1 MNIEGNSA
9 VVEKSQ
15 EELEKIIE
23 QTKQSDQKIYP
34 ILKPGHWVGL
44 KAGALNSN
52 LINSE
57 NGPKVVIGYGIDTPD
72 NFVFL
77 TKKHLETMDGQ
88 QITRQAFQNLENYET
103 IFEYS
108 ETFDNKVVTSSGND
122 FSSERILSV
131 SHMLKAHE
139 MLQADELL
147 VSLARRTCM
156 MAISRDAD
164 QELLN
169 KFVYLHEY
177 TWNDDSFGNA
187 EISDILFIVKEGRIT
202 GHIPLSELQSVKKE
216 KQEVFTAI

>member
-1 MNIEGNSA
+1 
-9 VVEKSQ
+9 
-15 EELEKIIE
+15 
-23 QTKQSDQKIYP
+23 
-34 ILKPGHWVGL
+34 
-44 KAGALNSN
+44 
-52 LINSE
+52 
-57 NGPKVVIGYGIDTPD
+57 
-72 NFVFL
+72 
-77 TKKHLETMDGQ
+77 MDGQ
-88 QITRQAFQNLENYET
+88 QITQQAFQNLENYET
-103 IFEYS
+103 VFEYS

-202 GHIPLSELQSVKKE
+202 GHIPLSE
-216 KQEVFTAI
+216 

>member
-1 MNIEGNSA
+1 MSKVIHGK
-9 VVEKSQ
+9 EKSQ
-15 EELEKIIE
+15 EKLEKIIE

-88 QITRQAFQNLENYET
+88 QITQQAFQNLENYET
-103 IFEYS
+103 VFEYS

-202 GHIPLSELQSVKKE
+202 GHIPLSE
-216 KQEVFTAI
+216 

>member
-1 MNIEGNSA
+1 MSKVIHGK
-9 VVEKSQ
+9 EKSQ

-88 QITRQAFQNLENYET
+88 QITQQAFQNLEELKQK
-103 IFEYS
+103 
-108 ETFDNKVVTSSGND
+108 KVSIIAD
-122 FSSERILSV
+122 LFSKKIIL
-131 SHMLKAHE
+131 
-139 MLQADELL
+139 
-147 VSLARRTCM
+147 
-156 MAISRDAD
+156 
-164 QELLN
+164 N
-169 KFVYLHEY
+169 
-177 TWNDDSFGNA
+177 
-187 EISDILFIVKEGRIT
+187 
-202 GHIPLSELQSVKKE
+202 
-216 KQEVFTAI
+216 

>member
-1 MNIEGNSA
+1 MSKVIHGK
-9 VVEKSQ
+9 EKSQ

-52 LINSE
+52 LINSD

-88 QITRQAFQNLENYET
+88 QITQQAFQNLENYET
-103 IFEYS
+103 VFEYS

-202 GHIPLSELQSVKKE
+202 GHIPLSE
-216 KQEVFTAI
+216 

>member
-1 MNIEGNSA
+1 MSKVIHGK
-9 VVEKSQ
+9 EKSQ
-15 EELEKIIE
+15 EELEKIIA

-88 QITRQAFQNLENYET
+88 QITQQAFQNLENYET
-103 IFEYS
+103 VFEYS

-202 GHIPLSELQSVKKE
+202 GHIPLSE
-216 KQEVFTAI
+216 

>member
-1 MNIEGNSA
+1 MSKAIHGKENPQEA
-9 VVEKSQ
+9 VK
-15 EELEKIIE
+15 KIIA

-34 ILKPGHWVGL
+34 ILKPGSWVGL

-88 QITRQAFQNLENYET
+88 QITQQAFQNLENYNT
-103 IFEYS
+103 VFEYS

-139 MLQADELL
+139 MLEADELL

-156 MAISRDAD
+156 MAISRNAD
-164 QELLN
+164 QQLLN
-169 KFVYLHEY
+169 KFVYLHEF

-187 EISDILFIVKEGRIT
+187 AISDILFIVKEGRIT
-202 GHIPLSELQSVKKE
+202 GHIPLSE
-216 KQEVFTAI
+216 

>member
-1 MNIEGNSA
+1 MSKVIHGK
-9 VVEKSQ
+9 EKSQ

-88 QITRQAFQNLENYET
+88 QITQQAFQNLENYET
-103 IFEYS
+103 VFEYS

-202 GHIPLSELQSVKKE
+202 GHIPLSE
-216 KQEVFTAI
+216 

>member
-1 MNIEGNSA
+1 MSKVIHGK
-9 VVEKSQ
+9 EKSQ

-202 GHIPLSELQSVKKE
+202 GHIPLSE
-216 KQEVFTAI
+216 

>member
-1 MNIEGNSA
+1 MSKVIHGK
-9 VVEKSQ
+9 EKSQ
-15 EELEKIIE
+15 EELEKIIA

-88 QITRQAFQNLENYET
+88 QITQQSFQNLENYET
-103 IFEYS
+103 VFEYS

-202 GHIPLSELQSVKKE
+202 GHIPLSE
-216 KQEVFTAI
+216 

>member
-1 MNIEGNSA
+1 MSKVIHGK
-9 VVEKSQ
+9 EKSQ

>member
-1 MNIEGNSA
+1 MSKVIHGK
-9 VVEKSQ
+9 EKSQ

-216 KQEVFTAI
+216 KQEVFIAI